1 MPVQTRSQFKL
12 INTTPI
18 NTMSINTTSINTT
31 SINTTSAYLDDNARI
46 NMEKEYD
53 EDWFNKSIANILQK
67 HHTINAEILAI
78 QPMNQPVNITALSK
92 SHIAYNIQTLEFDKL
107 RNITLFFEFIET
119 YLPIIYK
126 HNSDY
131 KRIITVSL
139 DKINEFT
146 QKLETYPYIPRT
158 HIEIVTVAKL
168 RDVMSTCEKTLNEL

>member
-1 MPVQTRSQFKL
+1 MPVQTRSQFK
-12 INTTPI
+12 
-18 NTMSINTTSINTT
+18 SINTTST
-31 SINTTSAYLDDNARI
+31 NTTSAYLDDNARI

-53 EDWFNKSIANILQK
+53 KDWFNKSILKITQEHHKINEAIL
-67 HHTINAEILAI
+67 EI
-78 QPMNQPVNITALSK
+78 QPMNQPVNRTALSK
-92 SHIAYNIQTLEFDKL
+92 SRIAYNIQTLEFDKL

-168 RDVMSTCEKTLNEL
+168 RDVMSTCKNTLNEL

>member
-78 QPMNQPVNITALSK
+78 QPMNQPVNI
-92 SHIAYNIQTLEFDKL
+92 